1 MTVQT
6 TYLSRIAADLA
17 GRIQIIKINDT
28 IVVQKD
34 SIVAEGPFVTV
45 KAHSLS
51 GISRVTSIKAYD
63 ETQNLINA
71 KSIDVAIAADQLI
84 DFVFTWEVKA

>member
-6 TYLSRIAADLA
+6 TYLSRIATDLA
-17 GRIQIIKINDT
+17 ERIQTIKINDA
-28 IVVQKD
+28 IIVQKD

-63 ETQNLINA
+63 ENQNLINS
-71 KSIDVAIAADQLI
+71 KSIDVMIGADQLI

>member
-6 TYLSRIAADLA
+6 SYLSRVAADLA
-17 GRIQIIKINDT
+17 ARIQVIKINDT
-28 IVVQKD
+28 VVVQKD
-34 SIVAEGPFVTV
+34 SITAVGAWVTV

-51 GISRVTSIKAYD
+51 GISRITLIKSYD
-63 ETQNLINA
+63 ENQNLISV
-71 KSIDVAIAADQLI
+71 KIIDVAIAADQLI